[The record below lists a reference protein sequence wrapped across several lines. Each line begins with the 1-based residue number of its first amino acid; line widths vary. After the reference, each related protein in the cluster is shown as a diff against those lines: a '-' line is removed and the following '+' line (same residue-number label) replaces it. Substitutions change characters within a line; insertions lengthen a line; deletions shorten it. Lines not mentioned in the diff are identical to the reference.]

1 MWNGLWPTQAIVL
14 ALLALGISGLLP
26 ALGPWLHSLLLLAA
40 AAWLGWTLWR
50 RRGAWTPPSRE
61 DAVRRLER
69 DSGIEHRPLQAM
81 ADRPLDDSPTG
92 RALWAAHQRQLAARL
107 DALQP
112 RAPVNDLPRLDRYAW
127 RAGAFLALA
136 VAVGAAGYGWRDR
149 LAESLQPRFASA
161 APAAPPAIELW
172 AEPPAYTGRAPIF
185 APPAGEELRLP
196 VGSSLIARVSDAD
209 SPSLR
214 LDDRQQPL
222 AEEAPGQY
230 ALTLEVG
237 DATSIAVESGDAVL
251 ARWPV
256 TVVPDMPPSATLRQA
271 PSATERQA
279 LRLDY
284 ALYDDYG
291 VAEAW
296 AELRLAED
304 ERLADLDEV
313 LRLPFPLGN
322 TARTEVQSSAFHDLT
337 PHRWAGHRVLVRIV
351 ARDAMDQIGSS
362 ETMAVRLPERAF
374 THPVARQIIAA
385 RKQLDRGAAHID
397 VARLLAEIAS
407 YPGRFDHD
415 TVVYLAISSSF
426 HRLRHGDDQATK
438 TAVRDVLWDTA
449 LRVEDGALPTAEREL
464 RAAQQALQEALARD
478 APPEEIR
485 RLVEELREA
494 MRRFAAEL
502 ANRAGETPLDEQA
515 GERQQSIAGEDL
527 ERMLDR
533 IQDLA
538 ETGARDAA
546 QNLLSQLQQMLES
559 VRQAQ
564 RMSPEQRQQAEQMT
578 QMLNQLREMQRRQQ
592 SLIDRTFQQNQQNQP
607 SPSGPPNPNAGQPQ
621 QSFQFPNFG
630 MPNTMPR
637 GGQQPGQQPGKQQG
651 GQQGGQPMPGLAG
664 EQDQLRRDLGELMRQ
679 MGERFGSIPGGMQQA
694 EQAMRAAR
702 DSLQQGAGQPALDA
716 EGEALEHLSQMAEGM
731 SQQLANQ
738 LGVGQQGGE
747 PGNGMQPGSSGE
759 NRPGRRDPLGREGI
773 AGQTSESGPRIPEES
788 DMQRARR
795 IRDTLY
801 ERSADPDR
809 PIPEQNYLKR
819 LLDQF

>member
-1 MWNGLWPTQAIVL
+1 MWNGLWPTQAIAL

-26 ALGPWLHSLLLLAA
+26 ALGPWLHSMALLAA
-40 AAWLGWTLWR
+40 AAWLGWTLWQR
-50 RRGAWTPPSRE
+50 RAAWTLPSRE
-61 DAVRRLER
+61 EAVRRLER
-69 DSGIEHRPLQAM
+69 DSGVEHRPLHAL
-81 ADRPLDDSPTG
+81 ADRPLDASPTG
-92 RALWAAHQRQLAARL
+92 QALWAAHQRQLAARL

-112 RAPVNDLPRLDRYAW
+112 RVPASDVPRLDRHAW

-136 VAVGAAGYGWRDR
+136 VAVAAAGYGWRDR

-161 APAAPPAIELW
+161 TPAAAPAIELW
-172 AEPPAYTGRAPIF
+172 AEPPAYTGRPPIF

-196 VGSSLIARVSDAD
+196 VGSSLIARVSNANE
-209 SPSLR
+209 PSLR
-214 LDDRQQPL
+214 LNDQLHAL
-222 AEEAPGQY
+222 AEEASGQY
-230 ALTLEVG
+230 ALTL
-237 DATSIAVESGDAVL
+237 DLSDTTRIAVESGGDVL
-251 ARWPV
+251 AEWPV
-256 TVVPDMPPSATLRQA
+256 TVVPDMPPTARLTEA
-271 PSATERQA
+271 PSPTQRQA

-284 ALYDDYG
+284 ALNDDYG
-291 VAEAW
+291 VVEAW
-296 AELRLAED
+296 AELRLDPD
-304 ERLADLDEV
+304 EPQAGWGEV
-313 LRLPFPLGN
+313 LRLPFPLSN
-322 TARTEVQSSAFHDLT
+322 TAPAEVRSSAFHDLT
-337 PHRWAGHRVLVRIV
+337 PHQWAGRKVLVQV
-351 ARDAMDQIGSS
+351 MARDGAGQTGSS
-362 ETMAVRLPERAF
+362 ETMAVRLPERIF

-385 RKQLDRGAAHID
+385 RKQLDLGAAHID
-397 VARLLAEIAS
+397 VARSLAEIAS
-407 YPGRFDHD
+407 FPGRFDHD

-426 HRLRHGDDQATK
+426 HRLRHGEDQATK

-502 ANRAGETPLDEQA
+502 ANRAGEPPPNLPSEPDRT
-515 GERQQSIAGEDL
+515 IAGEDL

-546 QNLLSQLQQMLES
+546 QDLLSQLQQMLES

-564 RMSPEQRQQAEQMT
+564 RMSPQQRQQAEQMT
-578 QMLNQLREMQRRQQ
+578 QMLNQLQEMQRRQQ

-607 SPSGPPNPNAGQPQ
+607 APTGPPNPNAGQPDQ
-621 QSFQFPNFG
+621 PFSMPNLG
-630 MPNTMPR
+630 MPNFMPPP
-637 GGQQPGQQPGKQQG
+637 GQQSQPGQPQQ
-651 GQQGGQPMPGLAG
+651 GQPMPGLAQ

-679 MGERFGSIPGGMQQA
+679 MGEQFGNIPAPLQQG
-694 EQAMRAAR
+694 EQAMRTAR

-716 EGEALEHLSQMAEGM
+716 EGEALDHLRQMSQSM

-738 LGVGQQGGE
+738 LGMN
-747 PGNGMQPGSSGE
+747 PGSGQPGAGQPGGMRPGSDGT
-759 NRPGRRDPLGREGI
+759 RPGRRDPLGREGVS
-773 AGQTSESGPRIPEES
+773 GQTSEAGPRIPGES

-801 ERSADPDR
+801 KRSADPSR
-809 PIPEQNYLKR
+809 PIPEQDYLKR